1 MILLSFKM
9 IVHKIKKAIF
19 LKIKDSGNKKI
30 YSLARAARSW
40 RDEDFYK
47 LVFGYYE
54 EGIDFSSFVFE
65 HLGEKYPN
73 NIIYDISIDVPKNP
87 SESRRTLAGFF
98 AQLRWILLA
107 LNVADQ
113 LNAVPVVNWGINSA
127 YYDSE
132 MDNMTR
138 NVFEYYFEP
147 VSDVPYLDIDT
158 CKNVLRYRT
167 GHAQFFME
175 HASTWKLLYEINQS
189 EIEKLAEI
197 YKKYIR
203 LNKSTDEFIRS
214 SLSKCLCGKKTLGV
228 HVRGTDYNIGFASHP
243 TAVSPNEILKSAIE
257 VFSKGHYEQVFLAT
271 DDINALN
278 LFKEKFEEDFVFYSD
293 VIRSD
298 DNLGAH
304 TKHVDRPLHY
314 YKLGLEVLRDVYT
327 LASCEGLICGL
338 SQVSFAAQYIKLA
351 EGERFEEIKIF
362 NNGMNAHDS
371 ELAQKEREHLK

>member
-1 MILLSFKM
+1 MILLDLKM
-9 IVHKIKKAIF
+9 FVYKIKKAIY
-19 LKIKDSGNKKI
+19 LKIKNSGNKKL
-30 YSLARAARSW
+30 YSLARAVKSCS
-40 RDEDFYK
+40 DDNFYK

-54 EGIDFSSFVFE
+54 EGNDFSPFIFE

-73 NIIYDISIDVPKNP
+73 NIIYDISIDIPKK
-87 SESRRTLAGFF
+87 SAESRRTFAGFF
-98 AQLRWILLA
+98 AQFRWILLA

-113 LNAVPVVNWGINSA
+113 INAVSVVNWGINSA
-127 YYDSE
+127 YYDPE
-132 MDNMTR
+132 MDNVTK

-147 VSDVPYLDIDT
+147 VSDMPYLDIDM

-175 HASTWKLLYEINQS
+175 HASTWKLLYEINES

-197 YKKYIR
+197 YKKHIR
-203 LNKSTDEFIRS
+203 LNKSTDEFIRNN
-214 SLSKCLCGKKTLGV
+214 LSKCLCGKKTLGV

-243 TAVSPNEILKSAIE
+243 TAISPNEILKSAVE
-257 VFSKGHYEQVFLAT
+257 LFSKGHYEQIFLAT

-278 LFKEKFEEDFVFYSD
+278 LFKEKFAEHLVFYLD

-338 SQVSFAAQYIKLA
+338 SQVSFAVQYIKLA
-351 EGERFEEIKIF
+351 EGEKFEEIKIF
-362 NNGMNAHDS
+362 NNGMNDHDS
-371 ELAQKEREHLK
+371 ELAKKERMKYE